1 MFLPSDDIL
10 KNLSEIMQPY
20 ALVLAGTLALKNS
33 LTCISVTPVFNFSF
47 CFLTSNTKMGNKSFE
62 SWKIDLSSTN

>member
-33 LTCISVTPVFNFSF
+33 LTWMSVTPVFNFSF
-47 CFLTSNTKMGNKSFE
+47 CFLTSNTNIGNNVLKAG
-62 SWKIDLSSTN
+62 KLT

>member
-20 ALVLAGTLALKNS
+20 ALVLAGTCDIK
-33 LTCISVTPVFNFSF
+33 
-47 CFLTSNTKMGNKSFE
+47 E
-62 SWKIDLSSTN
+62 